1 MSEWD
6 YSVFNEKLGN
16 KTQFGIV
23 AGRPCSGKSEIAKLM
38 AAENGYQI
46 IDMKA
51 INDEVKTKINAAK
64 EAAGEEPLEG
74 DPPI

>member
-64 EAAGEEPLEG
+64 EAAGE
-74 DPPI
+74 